1 MDRQEIIDAIKTARQ
16 ITDKSMP
23 FEANVAQSDVT
34 ALRVA
39 AFTAVLGKLLGNAAE
54 YGQGPQECD
63 KVLIVPK
70 ASPLEH
76 PHQDVRSTGD
86 LP

>member
-1 MDRQEIIDAIKTARQ
+1 MGPELFAKLDSFNAYLLRHSEDTGMDRQEIIDAIKTARQ

-54 YGQGPQECD
+54 Y
-63 KVLIVPK
+63 
-70 ASPLEH
+70 ASGR
-76 PHQDVRSTGD
+76 DARR
-86 LP
+86 